1 MPRQTLKRLQLLW
14 RALSGRSGLE
24 RDMDEELRFHLESR
38 AADLARSGVPAPE
51 AARRA
56 RIEFGAVEGYKEGCR
71 EARGLRPFDE
81 LRGDLRYAFRVLRK
95 SPSFALTAMV
105 TLALGIGANTA
116 IFSAVK
122 AVLLNQLPYRDP
134 DRLVELGESDNGEKR
149 AGTIGY
155 TTAYDLRRLSHS
167 FESMS
172 LFRDAAGVIVER
184 GEPEL
189 VGGLRVNYDFFDT
202 LGIRMQIG
210 RGFLPEEDRTDRR
223 HEVILA
229 HGLWMRRFGGEPNI
243 VGRVIRLSDASFTVV
258 GVLPA
263 GFRSLEIPGA
273 PSMPELFEPLGYAL
287 TDPWACRDCQH
298 LQFIARLKAGVPA
311 DQARAELNTIMA
323 DLVRQYPGSYPPQAR
338 IAFEPL
344 HDHIVG
350 RVSTAL
356 WVLMGAVGFVL
367 LIACVNVANLMLA
380 RATGRAKEMALRAA
394 LGAARWRLIRQL
406 ITESLL
412 LAVAGGIAGVLLGWW
427 CTSALA
433 SRAPR
438 EMPRLNEIHM
448 DATVL
453 WFGLAASLF
462 TGILFG
468 LMPALRSSGA
478 DPNHAL
484 NDALKDQGKAT
495 GSRSRRSLRDL
506 LAMGELALAFVLA
519 VGAGLLGKSLVRLM
533 NVDPGFDPHNALTL
547 KTYVYGARYQK
558 PEAELSYYEQVLAR
572 LRATPGIESAAM
584 TSQLPLRDSDRYG
597 FHVRDHRLAHPSE
610 APSADNY
617 SVTPDYFRVM
627 RIPLKRGRVFT
638 TQDVAT
644 APKVAVISEACARE
658 QFPNQDPIG
667 EQIQLGGRDDS
678 QPWITIVGIVGDVR
692 QYGLDTAPNIA
703 AYIPQAQNMS
713 FSFSLVARTS
723 TDPRGLE
730 RSARAAFLA
739 ADPTQ
744 PVLQVQPMETYLASS
759 LAQRRFTLAL
769 LALFGGLALALAAV
783 GIYGVVSC
791 AVTSRTREMGIRMA
805 LGAERRDVL
814 SMVLRQAAVLAGA
827 GLAAGLAASLAL
839 TRFLSTLLFE
849 VRTTDLTTLAAIA
862 ALLAGIALGASYLP
876 ARRAA
881 SVDPTVALRYE

>member
-1 MPRQTLKRLQLLW
+1 MLKRALKRLQLLW
-14 RALSGRSGLE
+14 RALSGRSTLE

-38 AADLARSGVPAPE
+38 AADLARSGVPSAE

-95 SPSFALTAMV
+95 SPSFALTAGA

-134 DRLVELGESDNGEKR
+134 DRLVKLGEADAGEKR
-149 AGTIGY
+149 AETIGY
-155 TTAYDLRRLSHS
+155 TTAYDWRRLSHS

-172 LFRDAAGVIVER
+172 LYRDAAGTIVER

-189 VGGLRVNYDFFDT
+189 VSGLRVNYGFFDT

-210 RGFLPEEDRTDRR
+210 RGFLPEEDRPDRR
-223 HEVILA
+223 YEVVLA
-229 HGLWMRRFGGEPNI
+229 HALWMRRFGGDPNI
-243 VGRVIRLSDASFTVV
+243 VGRVIRLSDSSFTVV

-263 GFRSLEIPGA
+263 GFRPLEIPGA
-273 PSMPELFEPLGYAL
+273 PATPEIFEPLGYAL

-298 LQFIARLKAGVPA
+298 LQLIARLKPGVPA
-311 DQARAELNTIMA
+311 AQAHAELNTIMA
-323 DLVRQYPGSYPPQAR
+323 DLVRHYPASYPPQAKV
-338 IAFEPL
+338 AFEPL
-344 HDHIVG
+344 RDHIVG
-350 RVSTAL
+350 SVSTAL

-412 LAVAGGIAGVLLGWW
+412 LAVAGGTAGVLLGWW
-427 CTSALA
+427 CTSRLA
-433 SRAPR
+433 SLAPK
-438 EMPRLNEIHM
+438 EVPRLNEIHL
-448 DATVL
+448 DAPVL

-468 LMPALRSSGA
+468 LMPALRTAGA
-478 DPNHAL
+478 DP
-484 NDALKDQGKAT
+484 NDALKDLGKAT
-495 GSRSRRSLRDL
+495 GSRFRRSLRDL
-506 LAMGELALAFVLA
+506 LVMGELALAFVLA
-519 VGAGLLGKSLVRLM
+519 VGAGLLGKSFLRLM
-533 NVDPGFDPHNALTL
+533 NVDPGFDPHNVLTL
-547 KTYVYGARYQK
+547 KTYVYGARYRK
-558 PEAELSYYEQVLAR
+558 PEAELSYYQQVFDR
-572 LRATPGIESAAM
+572 LRATSGIESVAM
-584 TSQLPLRDSDRYG
+584 TSLLPMADFDRYSL
-597 FHVRDHRLAHPSE
+597 HVRDRRLAHVSE

-627 RIPLKRGRVFT
+627 RIPLKRGRIFT
-638 TQDVAT
+638 TQDIAT
-644 APKVAVISEACARE
+644 APRVAVISETCARE

-678 QPWITIVGIVGDVR
+678 KPWMTIVGIVGDVR

-703 AYIPQAQNMS
+703 AYIPQAQNLS
-713 FSFSLVARTS
+713 FPFSLVARTGS
-723 TDPRGLE
+723 DPRGLE
-730 RSARAAFLA
+730 RAVRAAFLA
-739 ADPTQ
+739 VDPTQ
-744 PVLQVQPMETYLASS
+744 PVFKLQSMESYLASS

-769 LALFGGLALALAAV
+769 LALFGGLAMALAAV

-814 SMVLRQAAVLAGA
+814 AMVLRQAAVLAAA
-827 GLAAGLAASLAL
+827 GLVAGLAASFAL
-839 TRFLSTLLFE
+839 TRFLSSLLFE
-849 VRTTDLTTLAAIA
+849 VRTTDLATLAMIA
-862 ALLAGIALGASYLP
+862 ALLAAVALAASYLP

>member
-1 MPRQTLKRLQLLW
+1 MLKQTPKLVLKRLRLLW
-14 RALSGRSGLE
+14 RALSGRSTLE
-24 RDMDEELRFHLESR
+24 HDMDEELRFHLESR
-38 AADLARSGVPAPE
+38 AVDLARSGLPPAE

-56 RIEFGAVEGYKEGCR
+56 RMEFGAVEGYKEGCR

-95 SPSFALTAMV
+95 SPSFALTAVV

-134 DRLVELGESDNGEKR
+134 DRLVKLGEADAGEKR
-149 AGTIGY
+149 AETVGY
-155 TTAYDLRRLSHS
+155 TTAYDWRRLSHS

-172 LFRDAAGVIVER
+172 LYRDAAGAIVER

-189 VGGLRVNYDFFDT
+189 VSGLRVNYDFFDT

-210 RGFLPEEDRTDRR
+210 RGFLPEEDRPDRR
-223 HEVILA
+223 YEVVLA
-229 HGLWMRRFGGEPNI
+229 HGLWTRRFGGDPNI
-243 VGRVIRLSDASFTVV
+243 VGRVIRLSDSSFTVV

-263 GFRSLEIPGA
+263 GFRPLEIPGSA
-273 PSMPELFEPLGYAL
+273 GTPEIFEPLGYAL

-298 LQFIARLKAGVPA
+298 LQLIARLKQGIPA
-311 DQARAELNTIMA
+311 AQAHAELNTIMA
-323 DLVRQYPGSYPPQAR
+323 DLVRHYPASYPPQAR
-338 IAFEPL
+338 VAFEPL
-344 HDHIVG
+344 RDHIVG
-350 RVSTAL
+350 SVSTAL

-427 CTSALA
+427 CTSRLA
-433 SRAPR
+433 SLAPR

-453 WFGLAASLF
+453 WFGLAASLL

-468 LMPALRSSGA
+468 LMPALRTSGA
-478 DPNHAL
+478 DF
-484 NDALKDQGKAT
+484 GKTT
-495 GSRSRRSLRDL
+495 GSRSRSSMRDL
-506 LAMGELALAFVLA
+506 LVMGELALAFVLA
-519 VGAGLLGKSLVRLM
+519 VGAGLLGKSFVRLM
-533 NVDPGFDPHNALTL
+533 NVDPGFDPYNVLTL
-547 KTYVYGARYQK
+547 KTYMYGARYRK
-558 PEAELSYYEQVLAR
+558 PEAELSYYEQVFER
-572 LRATPGIESAAM
+572 LRATSGIESVAM
-584 TSQLPLRDSDRYG
+584 TSLLPMADFDRYSL
-597 FHVRDHRLAHPSE
+597 HVRDRRLAHVSE

-617 SVTPDYFRVM
+617 SVTPDYFRIM
-627 RIPLKRGRVFT
+627 RIPLKRGRIFT
-638 TQDVAT
+638 TQDIAT
-644 APKVAVISEACARE
+644 APKVAVISETCARE
-658 QFPNQDPIG
+658 QFPNHDPIG
-667 EQIQLGGRDDS
+667 KQIQLGGRDES
-678 QPWITIVGIVGDVR
+678 KPWMTIVGIVGDVR

-703 AYIPQAQNMS
+703 AYIPQAQNLS
-713 FSFSLVARTS
+713 FPFSLLVRTS
-723 TDPRGLE
+723 SDPRGLE
-730 RSARAAFLA
+730 RAVRAAFLA
-739 ADPTQ
+739 VDPTQ
-744 PVLQVQPMETYLASS
+744 PVFNVQSMESYLASS
-759 LAQRRFTLAL
+759 MAQRRFTLAL

-814 SMVLRQAAVLAGA
+814 AMVLRQAAALAGV
-827 GLAAGLAASLAL
+827 GLAAGLAASFAL

-849 VRTTDLTTLAAIA
+849 VRTTDLATLATIA
-862 ALLAGIALGASYLP
+862 ALLAAVALAASYLP

>member
-1 MPRQTLKRLQLLW
+1 MLKRFQLLW
-14 RALSGRSGLE
+14 RALAGRSALE
-24 RDMDEELRFHLESR
+24 HDMDDELRFHLESR
-38 AADLARSGVPAPE
+38 AADLARSGVPPPE

-56 RIEFGAVEGYKEGCR
+56 RLEFGAVEGYKERCR

-95 SPSFALTAMV
+95 SPSFALTAVV

-134 DRLVELGESDNGEKR
+134 DRLVKLGEADAGEKR
-149 AGTIGY
+149 AETIGY

-167 FESMS
+167 FQSMS
-172 LFRDAAGVIVER
+172 LYRDAAGVILGR

-210 RGFLPEEDRTDRR
+210 RGFLPEEDRPDRR

-229 HGLWMRRFGGEPNI
+229 YGLWMRRFGGDPNI
-243 VGRVIRLSDASFTVV
+243 VGRIILLSDSKFTVV

-263 GFRSLEIPGA
+263 GFRPLEIPGT
-273 PSMPELFEPLGYAL
+273 PSKAELFEPLGYAL

-298 LQFIARLKAGVPA
+298 LQFIARMKPGVPA
-311 DQARAELNTIMA
+311 HRAQAELNTIMA
-323 DLVRQYPGSYPPQAR
+323 DLVRHYPAFYPPQAR
-338 IAFEPL
+338 VAFEPL

-350 RVSTAL
+350 SVSTAL

-380 RATGRAKEMALRAA
+380 RAAGRAKEMALRAA
-394 LGAARWRLIRQL
+394 LGAARWRLVRQL
-406 ITESLL
+406 MAESLL

-433 SRAPR
+433 SLAPK

-453 WFGLAASLF
+453 AFGLAASLF

-468 LMPALRSSGA
+468 LMPAFRTSSA
-478 DPNHAL
+478 DP
-484 NDALKDQGKAT
+484 NDALKELGKAT

-506 LAMGELALAFVLA
+506 LVMGELALAFVLA
-519 VGAGLLGKSLVRLM
+519 VGAGLLGKSLLRLM
-533 NVDPGFDPHNALTL
+533 NVDPGFDPHNVLTL
-547 KTYVYGARYQK
+547 KTYLYSARYQK
-558 PEAELSYYEQVLAR
+558 PEVELSYEEQAFAR
-572 LRATPGIESAAM
+572 LRATPGIESVAM
-584 TSQLPLRDSDRYG
+584 TSSLPLRDFDRYG
-597 FHVRDHRLAHPSE
+597 FHVRDHHLAHPSE

-617 SVTPDYFRVM
+617 SVSPDYFRVM
-627 RIPLKRGRVFT
+627 RIPVKRGRVFT
-638 TQDVAT
+638 AQDT
-644 APKVAVISEACARE
+644 AAAPRVAVIGEACARQ

-678 QPWITIVGIVGDVR
+678 HPWMTIVGIVGDVR

-713 FSFSLVARTS
+713 FGFSLVARTT

-730 RSARAAFLA
+730 RAARAAFLA
-739 ADPTQ
+739 VDPTQ
-744 PVLQVQPMETYLASS
+744 PASQVQPMENYLASS

-814 SMVLRQAAVLAGA
+814 AMVLRQAAVLAGA

-839 TRFLSTLLFE
+839 TRFLSNLLFE
-849 VRTTDLTTLAAIA
+849 VRTTDVTTLGAIS
-862 ALLAGIALGASYLP
+862 ALLAAVALGGSYLP

>member
-1 MPRQTLKRLQLLW
+1 MRKRMQLLW
-14 RALSGRSGLE
+14 RALSGRPALE
-24 RDMDEELRFHLESR
+24 RDMDEELRFHMESR

-71 EARGLRPFDE
+71 EARGLRLFDE
-81 LRGDLRYAFRVLRK
+81 LRGDLRFAFRMLRK
-95 SPSFALTAMV
+95 SPSFALTAV
-105 TLALGIGANTA
+105 ATLALGIGANTA

-134 DRLVELGESDNGEKR
+134 SRLVKLGEADDGGKR
-149 AGTIGY
+149 AETIGY

-172 LFRDAAGVIVER
+172 LYRDAAGVIVER

-202 LGIRMQIG
+202 LGVHMQIG
-210 RGFLPEEDRTDRR
+210 RSFLPEEDRPDRR

-229 HGLWMRRFGGEPNI
+229 HGLWMRRFGGDPHI
-243 VGRVIRLSDASFTVV
+243 AGRVIRLSDSSFTVV

-273 PSMPELFEPLGYAL
+273 TSTPEIFEPLGYAL
-287 TDPWACRDCQH
+287 TDPFACRDCQH
-298 LQFIARLKAGVPA
+298 LQLIARLKPGVRA
-311 DQARAELNTIMA
+311 DRGHAELNTIMA
-323 DLVRQYPGSYPPQAR
+323 DLVRQYPASYPPQAR
-338 IAFEPL
+338 VAFEPL

-356 WVLMGAVGFVL
+356 WVLMAAVGFVL

-380 RATGRAKEMALRAA
+380 RATGRVREMALRAA
-394 LGAARWRLIRQL
+394 LGAARGRLIRQL

-412 LAVAGGIAGVLLGWW
+412 MAAAGGIAGVLLGWW

-433 SRAPR
+433 SLAPR
-438 EMPRLNEIHM
+438 EMPRLSEIHM
-448 DATVL
+448 DAAVL
-453 WFGLAASLF
+453 TFGLAASLL
-462 TGILFG
+462 TGIVFG
-468 LMPALRSSGA
+468 LMPALRTSRA
-478 DPNHAL
+478 EF
-484 NDALKDQGKAT
+484 GKT
-495 GSRSRRSLRDL
+495 IGSRSRSSVRDL

-519 VGAGLLGKSLVRLM
+519 VGAGLLGKSLLRLT
-533 NVDPGFDPHNALTL
+533 NVDPGFDPHNVLTL
-547 KTYVYGARYQK
+547 KTYLYSARYQK
-558 PEAELSYYEQVLAR
+558 PEAELNYDAQAFAR
-572 LRATPGIESAAM
+572 LLATPGIESVAM
-584 TSQLPLRDSDRYG
+584 TSALPLRDFDRYG
-597 FHVRDHRLAHPSE
+597 FHVRNHRLAHASE

-617 SVTPDYFRVM
+617 SVSPDYFRVM

-638 TQDVAT
+638 GRDNAA
-644 APKVAVISEACARE
+644 APLVAVIGEACARE

-667 EQIQLGGRDDS
+667 EQIQLGSRDDTK
-678 QPWITIVGIVGDVR
+678 PWITIVGIVGDVS
-692 QYGLDTAPNIA
+692 QYGLDTAPRIA
-703 AYIPQAQNMS
+703 AYVPQAQNMS
-713 FSFSLVARTS
+713 FGFSLVARTS

-730 RSARAAFLA
+730 RAARAAFLA

-744 PVLQVQPMETYLASS
+744 PVFEVQPLESYLASS
-759 LAQRRFTLAL
+759 LAQRRFTLTL
-769 LALFGGLALALAAV
+769 LALFGGLALTLAAV
-783 GIYGVVSC
+783 GIYGVLSC

-814 SMVLRQAAVLAGA
+814 AMVLRQAAVLACA

-839 TRFLSTLLFE
+839 TRFLATLLFE
-849 VRTTDLTTLAAIA
+849 VRATDAATLAAIA
-862 ALLAGIALGASYLP
+862 ALLAAVALGASYLP